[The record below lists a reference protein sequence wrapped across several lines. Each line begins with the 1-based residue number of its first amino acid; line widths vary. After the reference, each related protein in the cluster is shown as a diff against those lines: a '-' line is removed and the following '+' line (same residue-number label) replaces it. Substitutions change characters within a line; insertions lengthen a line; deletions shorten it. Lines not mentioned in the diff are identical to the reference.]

1 MSDEYYFK
9 TKGQEAIGTIS
20 GWDVITTAESE
31 NSTHIPSSDHE
42 YTLPDL
48 YLQLKKLMSRLDPE
62 HIEYLIKSV
71 QTHVNDKD
79 NPHQTSLDKMATN
92 VVKELYHLW
101 ISEGYEG
108 SEDVFLKNIFQY
120 VEIADLET
128 TLKGQALDQVPSVYT
143 VSKTIEEHNLSVDA
157 HENLITSMFPGTPLA
172 SPPTYAILG
181 LVSQAKVPDAVEVER
196 TGTIWINNSFGV
208 LKEVAPNTILPD
220 WVFGDPALPI
230 FSSYTQYIEYP
241 EDITKYSKTN
251 VIVERS
257 TNTYSPRVNDEFAY
271 FVKESQDASAK
282 EHCLS
287 CSLNVEVDTTYT
299 FSVFVKPLNRDAF
312 ILDLNNFVKTNKYN
326 TIGYNFKTKSV
337 FIRDNADKT
346 RITGGMSELPSGW
359 FRVWA
364 TFKPSLDTTNNIKLI
379 LADIHDGDTTYQG
392 NGLAGLH
399 IFGLQLTNTNTVAPY
414 VINKSTIGATKLK
427 LPLDSEWFNKDEST
441 FIMEVSNISPL
452 VQDSNCNIFT
462 TGNNTIRSI
471 EVRFPT
477 NHANRPYFSVFNTS
491 GTAIKNRWG
500 TVNTSDR
507 ALVALAYDNTG
518 ITYGYLNGDPVTDS
532 NTVKIN
538 DTPTYLYIGSRIY
551 GDEQLNGYMFRFE
564 YYPFKCTEDNLKYFL
579 EDPINVIRNS

>member
-1 MSDEYYFK
+1 MSEEYYFK

-20 GWDVITTAESE
+20 GWDVITTAESKD
-31 NSTHIPSSDHE
+31 STHIPSSDHE

-48 YLQLKKLMSRLDPE
+48 YLQLKKLMSRLDPD

-71 QTHVNDKD
+71 QTHINDKD

-92 VVKELYHLW
+92 VVKELYREW
-101 ISEGYEG
+101 INEGYEG

-120 VEIADLET
+120 VKIADLDT
-128 TLKGQALDQVPSVYT
+128 TLKGTALDQVPSVYT
-143 VSKTIEEHNLSVDA
+143 VAKTIEEHNLSIDA
-157 HENLITSMFPGTPLA
+157 HDNLVTAMFPGTPLA

-208 LKEVAPNTILPD
+208 LKEVSENTILPD

-230 FSSYTQYIEYP
+230 FDSYTQYIQYP
-241 EDITKYSKTN
+241 EDITKYTKAN
-251 VIVERS
+251 VSVAKS
-257 TNTYSPRVNDEFAY
+257 TNTYSPRVADEFAY
-271 FVKESQDASAK
+271 YVKESEDASAK
-282 EHCLS
+282 EHSLS
-287 CSLNVEVDTTYT
+287 CSVDVEVDTTYT
-299 FSVFVKPLNRDAF
+299 FSVFVKPLNRNAF
-312 ILDLNNFVKTNKYN
+312 ILDVNNLVKTNKYN
-326 TIGYNFKTKSV
+326 TVGFDFVNKRV

-359 FRVWA
+359 FRVWV
-364 TFKPSLDTTNNIKLI
+364 TFKPTLDTTSTIKLI

-414 VINKSTIGATKLK
+414 VLTNSTIGATKLK

-452 VQDSNCNIFT
+452 VQDTNCNIFA
-462 TGNNTIRSI
+462 TGDSSKRSV

-477 NHANRPYFSVFNTS
+477 NHANRPYFSSFNTS

-500 TVNTSDR
+500 SANTSDR
-507 ALVALAYDNTG
+507 SLVGIAYDTSS
-518 ITYGYLNGDPVTDS
+518 ITYAFTNGDPVTDTI
-532 NTVKIN
+532 TVKVN
-538 DTPTYLYIGSRIY
+538 DTPTHLYIGSRIY
-551 GDEQLNGYMFRFE
+551 GDQQLNGYMFRFE
-564 YYPFKCTEDNLKYFL
+564 YYPFKCTEDNFKYFL